1 MRLVVLRKLKAR
13 KGWISINKHILI
25 LNNSSYIGV
34 AGLYDV
40 FEERI
45 VLKIQSISWIH
56 VV

>member
-25 LNNSSYIGV
+25 LNNSSYICV

-40 FEERI
+40 FEERV
-45 VLKIQSISWIH
+45 VLKIQSIAWIH
-56 VV
+56 VI